1 MNKREERIKA
11 ILKAAEINF
20 LRDGFTNSSMENIA
34 EFANLGKGTIYYYFK
49 SKEEIF
55 FLLIEKEAKKVY
67 EEIKK
72 RISDDYPLYKIIER
86 SLNFYF
92 EYFSKN
98 ETFLRLFFPCIAGLV
113 KIENK
118 KLLERYTRS
127 YRKHLQFIK
136 KIITKK
142 IKEDNIPF
150 SAKTLLSLVNV
161 VQIGIGLKLL
171 EGKEDDAKKSLK
183 LFLKIFKKF
192 VEG

>member
-1 MNKREERIKA
+1 MNRREERIKA
-11 ILKAAEINF
+11 ILKAAEIIF

-55 FLLIEKEAKKVY
+55 FVLIEREAKKVY
-67 EEIKK
+67 EKIKK
-72 RISDDYPLYKIIER
+72 RISYDYSLYGIIVE
-86 SLNFYF
+86 SLIFYF

-142 IKEDNIPF
+142 IKEENIPF
-150 SAKTLLSLVNV
+150 NAETLLSLINV

-171 EGKEDDAKKSLK
+171 EGKEDEAKKSLK

-192 VEG
+192 LEG

>member
-1 MNKREERIKA
+1 MDKREERIKA